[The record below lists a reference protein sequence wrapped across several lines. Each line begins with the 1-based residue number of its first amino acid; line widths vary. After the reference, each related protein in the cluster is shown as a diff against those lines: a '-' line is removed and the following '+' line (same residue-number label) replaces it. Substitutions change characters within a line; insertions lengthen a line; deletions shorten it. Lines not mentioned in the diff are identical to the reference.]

1 MVNLKIEPSI
11 YSCGRRLLPAA
22 QWYRLSDDALHI
34 HERRVEAVLCAVCRL
49 CCGSTSVGQQGL
61 IALP

>member
-34 HERRVEAVLCAVCRL
+34 HERGVEAVLCAGCA
-49 CCGSTSVGQQGL
+49 VGAPL
-61 IALP
+61 WDSRAS